1 MDPDAYMRTMTVGTG
16 SKITPE
22 QWGGFF
28 EASVMAHHYHI
39 RVAIFNKVL
48 DSDGR
53 ANFTPVIT
61 FGHQQAES
69 LKGTIAVAYNGNHY
83 SVLKIS
89 PDIIKAL
96 TWVHVCF
103 CSNFCSTECGLQL
116 LALPGLACIL
126 SAGPAKFERYHP
138 WKKIK
143 SWEVLKFF
151 SCEKAKKSK
160 YGWRCVLCTPLLP
173 QSQNKN
179 ILTITS
185 SLKGCLSK
193 VSIFCQGGSRSDSLI
208 HLILPFLFHMLEGGK
223 GRRVVVTDSLGVVSA
238 PIFTLGLSVQRG
250 QLTSRNIPALLPQS
264 GGEETLNIWAA
275 HGSERKKKKQGV
287 LACHA
292 LDQCV
297 KLQGFSRVC

>member
-1 MDPDAYMRTMTVGTG
+1 MALLWRTSKDNFPDATGPSFETCILASTGMDPDAYMRTMTVGTG

-96 TWVHVCF
+96 T
-103 CSNFCSTECGLQL
+103 
-116 LALPGLACIL
+116 
-126 SAGPAKFERYHP
+126 
-138 WKKIK
+138 
-143 SWEVLKFF
+143 
-151 SCEKAKKSK
+151 
-160 YGWRCVLCTPLLP
+160 
-173 QSQNKN
+173 
-179 ILTITS
+179 
-185 SLKGCLSK
+185 
-193 VSIFCQGGSRSDSLI
+193 
-208 HLILPFLFHMLEGGK
+208 
-223 GRRVVVTDSLGVVSA
+223 
-238 PIFTLGLSVQRG
+238 
-250 QLTSRNIPALLPQS
+250 
-264 GGEETLNIWAA
+264 
-275 HGSERKKKKQGV
+275 
-287 LACHA
+287 
-292 LDQCV
+292 
-297 KLQGFSRVC
+297 